1 MPTNKLARCLL
12 RSPLDCRIYLSFDS
26 LIKQFSR
33 RFYTRDIIRI
43 RIKDIYIWSKKFNW
57 QRTYRGRYIENIRE
71 NVDER
76 DSSARG
82 PIPLTISIR
91 STRAFLVHEIDCQFI
106 DTPTR
111 PTMLSL
117 SHFFLIYRYFEYL
130 LQQIR
135 RAMIVSRFVEVAVNR
150 SVRFPT
156 NPSTILTNDSRTKKK
171 EYKNRSELELVTF
184 HLSKFLFSISFILF
198 FYNLFRK
205 ISISKLSTAHPE
217 FNFNFHD
224 FYQISGFQK
233 KNKWR
238 INNVNCNFFRSGLS
252 LKCR

>member
-1 MPTNKLARCLL
+1 MGGISKIFEKTSTKEIRLPVDPFRRPFPFVALA
-12 RSPLDCRIYLSFDS
+12 LS
-26 LIKQFSR
+26 L
-33 RFYTRDIIRI
+33 
-43 RIKDIYIWSKKFNW
+43 
-57 QRTYRGRYIENIRE
+57 
-71 NVDER
+71 
-76 DSSARG
+76 
-82 PIPLTISIR
+82 
-91 STRAFLVHEIDCQFI
+91 STRSIANSSIHLRDQRC
-106 DTPTR
+106 
-111 PTMLSL
+111 SL
-117 SHFFLIYRYFEYL
+117 SHFFLVYRYFEYL

-205 ISISKLSTAHPE
+205 ISISKRSTAHPE

-224 FYQISGFQK
+224 FYQINGFQK

-238 INNVNCNFFRSGLS
+238 INNVNCNFFRSG
-252 LKCR
+252 